1 MTTTMTAVQVVLPPA
16 LPGFEMINRYPDKM
30 HDVFA
35 AKILPGEYY
44 VTRHDEMIV
53 TVLGSCISA
62 CIRDPSAGIGG
73 MNHFMLPADNQAR
86 GPTHVDAAARY
97 GNYAMEHMVNDIL
110 KHGGRRERLEVKIVG
125 GGRILAQ
132 MTDIGRRNI
141 EFVQQYIRCE
151 GLRLVGTDVGG
162 IHPRKVQYFP
172 MNGSAKVKRL
182 TSLHNN
188 TVQQRESEYMNE
200 LKQKPVAGD
209 VELF

>member
-110 KHGGRRERLEVKIVG
+110 KHGGRRERLRGCRSVAQG
-125 GGRILAQ
+125 DRFGLDDRDLPGRESRS
-132 MTDIGRRNI
+132 GRR
-141 EFVQQYIRCE
+141 CE
-151 GLRLVGTDVGG
+151 R
-162 IHPRKVQYFP
+162 Q
-172 MNGSAKVKRL
+172 
-182 TSLHNN
+182 
-188 TVQQRESEYMNE
+188 
-200 LKQKPVAGD
+200 
-209 VELF
+209 